1 MKKAK
6 RRLIQVGVGA
16 MGRVWADRVFKS
28 DRWQPVAY
36 VDVNPDGMH
45 EMAAKCG
52 LDKSRCYTDLDKALR
67 EVEADALLDVTPQQ
81 SRKDVCSAAF
91 AKGLD
96 VLCEKP
102 LADTLNNAKTL
113 VRRAEKA
120 GRILMVAQN
129 YRYQPPTQTA
139 KKWVQSG
146 RLGDIGY
153 VGVSFHKGP
162 HFGGFREEMAFPL
175 VLDMSIHHF
184 DMMRCILGANVVAVQ
199 SVSVNAPWNWNKGD
213 ATILANLEFA
223 NGVAVNYFS
232 SWVARG
238 DETPWNADWRFEGSQ
253 GVLLWEND
261 EFHFS
266 DKPDKRRKVEQV
278 RWPVTH
284 QPYLLVEFARAL
296 DEGRQPETCAQDNIN
311 SLATT
316 YAVVRAAKEKRRVLL
331 SELLA

>member
-1 MKKAK
+1 
-6 RRLIQVGVGA
+6 
-16 MGRVWADRVFKS
+16 MGRVWADRVSKS

-36 VDVNPDGMH
+36 VDVDTAGMT

-52 LDKSRCYTDLDKALR
+52 LSKSQCYTDLDKALR

-81 SRKDVCSAAF
+81 VRKDVCSAAF

-102 LADTLNNAKTL
+102 LADNLKNAKTIIG
-113 VRRAEKA
+113 RAEKA
-120 GRILMVAQN
+120 GCVLMVAQN
-129 YRYQPPTQTA
+129 YRFQPATQTA
-139 KKWVQSG
+139 KKYVQEG
-146 RLGDIGY
+146 KLGKLGY
-153 VGVSFHKGP
+153 VGVNFHKGP
-162 HFGGFREEMAFPL
+162 HFGGFREEMAYPL

-199 SVSVNAPWNWNKGD
+199 AVSVNAPWNWNKGE
-213 ATILANLEFA
+213 ATILANLEMS

-232 SWVARG
+232 SWVASG
-238 DETPWNADWRFEGSQ
+238 DETPWNANWRFEGSD

-261 EFHFS
+261 EFAFS
-266 DKPDKRRKVEQV
+266 NKPDKRRKVTQV
-278 RWPVTH
+278 KWPITH